1 MQNTFTIDE
10 IKKYILSQDSLGDV
24 LYNLKSSKIIEAN
37 EPEEEEDEDDWDEL
51 DDDEIREKYQ

>member
-24 LYNLKSSKIIEAN
+24 LYNLSVSKILEAN
-37 EPEEEEDEDDWDEL
+37 EPEEEDWDEL
-51 DDDEIREKYQ
+51 DDDEIIKFYQ